1 MPHKFTHADG
11 QRLAGVWLTHKLRR
25 YCAWQFEPGTSTLKA
40 SRGVSVHTATL
51 DGKTRTV
58 EELREELPQMAL
70 RLAMESRLAG

>member
-11 QRLAGVWLTHKLRR
+11 QRLAGVWLTHNLRR

-70 RLAMESRLAG
+70 QLAMESRLAG